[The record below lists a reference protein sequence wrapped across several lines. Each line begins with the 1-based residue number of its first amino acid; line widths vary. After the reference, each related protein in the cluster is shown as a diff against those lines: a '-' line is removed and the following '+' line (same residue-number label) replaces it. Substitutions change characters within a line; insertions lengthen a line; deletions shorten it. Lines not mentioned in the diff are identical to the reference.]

1 MKRQFKNI
9 ARIFFRPFL
18 RGHAHPVVAI
28 LAAFVAL
35 LFPIAAF
42 PFQLPSHEL
51 AKPSPSASAPQ
62 PGPSLVDTATQIVS
76 EMAQGQFDR
85 VEAQYDAKMAAA
97 LPPGKL
103 AAAWQSLTNEVG
115 EFQSI
120 AATHST
126 EMGDQTV
133 IIVVCKFEREDL
145 DARVAF
151 DSDAKLAGLFF
162 APHQKEYAPWVAP
175 SYANFDSFTE
185 SSLPLVNGRYQLP
198 GTLTMPKG
206 DGPFPAIVLV
216 HGSGPHDQDETIG
229 PNKPFKDL
237 AWGLASRG
245 IAVYRYTKRTAKYGT
260 QVSDDPASLT
270 VDDEVIRDAQAA
282 IALLAKQPKIDPTR
296 VFLLGHSL
304 GGYLAPRIASQD
316 AQIHGLILLAAPT
329 EPIEQL
335 ALKQIRY
342 ISTLAG
348 IPSAQAQNEIK
359 MAEDSVKQIESPDLK
374 HGDTVSF
381 LGTNSPASYWLDLRG
396 YHPETIAATLPI
408 PMLLIQGGRDYQVP
422 LEDFDTWKKAL
433 AVKKNATLQFLPELN
448 HMLFAGVGPPTPQ
461 EYSKPGHVDVAVITA
476 ISDWILPGSEK
487 TPGDAS
493 SSTRHAG
500 NPSP

>member
-1 MKRQFKNI
+1 MKPLLENTAQPIHRRL
-9 ARIFFRPFL
+9 ARL
-18 RGHAHPVVAI
+18 RSRALPSFAI
-28 LAAFVAL
+28 LAALVAL
-35 LFPIAAF
+35 FFPPAAF
-42 PFQLPSHEL
+42 PFQLPSHE
-51 AKPSPSASAPQ
+51 PVNPSASAPAPQ
-62 PGPSLVDTATQIVS
+62 AAASLDETAKQIVN
-76 EMAQGQFDR
+76 EMVLGQFDR
-85 VEAQYDAKMAAA
+85 VEAQYDEKMAAA

-103 AAAWQSLTNEVG
+103 ATAWQSLVNEVG

-120 AATHST
+120 SATRT
-126 EMGDQTV
+126 TGMGNQTV
-133 IIVVCKFEREDL
+133 VIVVCKFERADL
-145 DARVAF
+145 DARIAF

-185 SSLPLVNGRYQLP
+185 SPLELVNGKYQLP

-206 DGPFPAIVLV
+206 DGPFPAVVLV
-216 HGSGPHDQDETIG
+216 QGSGPHDQDETIG

-260 QVSDDPASLT
+260 EISNDPASLT

-282 IALLAKQPKIDPTR
+282 VALLAKQPKIDASR

-359 MAEDSVKQIESPDLK
+359 LAEDSVKQIESPDLK

-396 YHPETIAATLPI
+396 YSPETIAATLSI

-422 LEDFDTWKKAL
+422 PQDFDTWKKAL
-433 AVKKNATLQFLPELN
+433 AGKKNATLQFFPELN
-448 HMLFAGVGPPTPQ
+448 HMLFAGIGPATPQ
-461 EYSKPGHVDVAVITA
+461 EYSKPGHVDAAVIAA
-476 ISDWILPGSEK
+476 IANWILPGSEK
-487 TPGDAS
+487 TTGAPQKPA
-493 SSTRHAG
+493 
-500 NPSP
+500 N